1 MKLLFVCTGN
11 TCRSPMAQA
20 VFADMAKGGGID
32 FNVSSA
38 GLHAQNGAHA
48 SENAVLACRE
58 MSLDLSGHTSRS
70 VSGEDFSS
78 VDLFAVMT
86 MSHAQALMAMGVPKD
101 KIYILNVSDPF
112 GGDLQV
118 YRDCRDEIRD
128 RLIVLLELI
137 KRQGQVPQHE

>member
-20 VFADMAKGGGID
+20 IFTDMAKGSGID
-32 FNVSSA
+32 FNISSA
-38 GLHAQNGAHA
+38 GLHAQDGAHA

-58 MSLDLSGHTSRS
+58 TGLDLSGHTSRA
-70 VSGEDFSS
+70 VSGEDIASA
-78 VDLFAVMT
+78 DLFAVMT
-86 MSHAQALMAMGVPKD
+86 MPHAQALMAMGVPKD

-137 KRQGQVPQHE
+137 KRQGQEERHE